1 MTTLLADIFVESWRL
16 LQQSAVYVLFGILVA
31 GLLRVF
37 LSPSAVTRHLGR
49 GGARSVIKA
58 SLLGIP
64 IPL

>member
-1 MTTLLADIFVESWRL
+1 MMGLMADIFAESWRL
-16 LQQSAVYVLFGILVA
+16 LHQSAVYALFGILVA

-37 LSPSAVTRHLGR
+37 LNPSAVTRHLGR
-49 GGARSVIKA
+49 GRFGSVIKA